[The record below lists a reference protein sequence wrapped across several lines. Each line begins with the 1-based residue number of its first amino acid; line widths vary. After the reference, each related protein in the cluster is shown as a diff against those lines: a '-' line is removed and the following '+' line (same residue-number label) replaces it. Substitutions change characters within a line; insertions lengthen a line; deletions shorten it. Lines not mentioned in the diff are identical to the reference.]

1 MAKTSSVNQIKRRTL
16 RRSAKAVLGLGGLH
30 KAGFLILL
38 GVNEIA
44 YGAKIMGVRIWP
56 SEDYTRITLES
67 DTPLPITQQ
76 MLTNPDRLVVDVQ
89 GLELNSTLKD
99 LVAKVKPNDP
109 YVSQIRVGQFQP
121 NVVRLVFDLKEP
133 VKPQIFT
140 LDPVAEYQYRMVF
153 DLYSATPP
161 DPLMELVKNSA
172 RKEKALEQL
181 NAQPDLIAEFANKE
195 LPSNKNLALP
205 NKEAGASRYKRLI
218 TIAIDPGH
226 GGEDPGA
233 IGARGSKE
241 KQVVLAIAKRL
252 KEKIENVPYMRP
264 YLTRDG
270 DYFVPLGVRVQK
282 ARQVQADLFVS
293 IHADAFIQPNA
304 KGASVF
310 ALSQQGASSTAARW
324 MANKENAS
332 DLIGGIN
339 IKTKD
344 AQVANLLLDMSTT
357 AQIKDSIQVAQAIL
371 QQIGGFAPLHKGKVE
386 QAGFAVLKAPDIPSI
401 LVETAF
407 ISNPEEEARLND
419 EAYQDRIAEAIL
431 KGIKDYFAKNPPVAR
446 RVNSWFTGAASNL
459 QDVPQQIAIISFF
472 LGR

>member
-1 MAKTSSVNQIKRRTL
+1 M
-16 RRSAKAVLGLGGLH
+16 
-30 KAGFLILL
+30 
-38 GVNEIA
+38 
-44 YGAKIMGVRIWP
+44 
-56 SEDYTRITLES
+56 
-67 DTPLPITQQ
+67 
-76 MLTNPDRLVVDVQ
+76 
-89 GLELNSTLKD
+89 
-99 LVAKVKPNDP
+99 AKVKPNDP

-140 LDPVAEYQYRMVF
+140 LNPVAEYQYRMVL

-161 DPLMELVKNSA
+161 DPLMELVKNST

-195 LPSNKNLALP
+195 LPSNKSSVIP
-205 NKEAGASRYKRLI
+205 NKEVGTNRYKRLI

-252 KEKIENVPYMRP
+252 KDKIENVPYMRP

-282 ARQVQADLFVS
+282 ARQVQADLLVS

-357 AQIKDSIQVAQAIL
+357 AQIKDSMQVAQAIL
-371 QQIGGFAPLHKGKVE
+371 QQIGGFAALHKGKVE

-419 EAYQDRIAEAIL
+419 EAYQDRIADAIL

-446 RVNSWFTGAASNL
+446 RVNSWFIGVGSDL
-459 QDVPQQIAIISFF
+459 QEVQQQIAIISFF

>member
-1 MAKTSSVNQIKRRTL
+1 MAKTSSVNQIKRSTL
-16 RRSAKAVLGLGGLH
+16 RRSAKAVLGLGGLQ

-76 MLTNPDRLVVDVQ
+76 MLTNPNRLVVDVQ

-195 LPSNKNLALP
+195 LPPIKSSALP
-205 NKEAGASRYKRLI
+205 NKEVGTNRYKRLI

-252 KEKIENVPYMRP
+252 KDKIENVPYMRP

-282 ARQVQADLFVS
+282 ARQVQADLLVS

-357 AQIKDSIQVAQAIL
+357 AQIKDSMQVAQAIL
-371 QQIGGFAPLHKGKVE
+371 QQIGGFAALHKGKVE

-419 EAYQDRIAEAIL
+419 EAYQDRIADAIL

-446 RVNSWFTGAASNL
+446 RVNSWFIGVGSDL
-459 QDVPQQIAIISFF
+459 QEVQQQIAIISFF